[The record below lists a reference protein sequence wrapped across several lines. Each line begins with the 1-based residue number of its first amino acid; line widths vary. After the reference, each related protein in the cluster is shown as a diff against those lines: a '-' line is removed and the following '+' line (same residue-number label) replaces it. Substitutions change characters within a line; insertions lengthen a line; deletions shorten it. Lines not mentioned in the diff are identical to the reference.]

1 MQTYH
6 RQGMPIP
13 LGLVGLDYQSAPL
26 SVREAIAK
34 GFHEAA
40 QAKQAEHPFFPQGAV
55 LLSTCHRIEVYF
67 DRSHRSAS
75 SELVLQGLARAAGMT
90 AGQLAP
96 YVSIKEGRDVVR
108 HLIEVAAGLR
118 SMTLAKDSSRS
129 SPGGF

>member
-1 MQTYH
+1 
-6 RQGMPIP
+6 
-13 LGLVGLDYQSAPL
+13 
-26 SVREAIAK
+26 
-34 GFHEAA
+34 
-40 QAKQAEHPFFPQGAV
+40 KQAEHPFFPQGAV

-75 SELVLQGLARAAGMT
+75 SELVLQGLAPAAGMT

-118 SMTLAKDSSRS
+118 SMTLGEGQILGQVREAFESAGDAL
-129 SPGGF
+129 SPIMQRLYQCAVRAGKRVRTKTRIGQARASLA